1 MKNYTVKKYETSDY
15 PQWNAFIN
23 EAKNATFL
31 FHRDF
36 MEYHSERF
44 SDFSMLVFED
54 DKLISVIP
62 ANSVGATVFSHQGLS
77 YGGLVFDKNIRL
89 GQVLLVFS
97 AVLSFLEQQQI
108 THFQLKQLP
117 FFYAQYLSDEITYA
131 LFLTDAKLIR
141 RDTLSVIDTSKSFE
155 YSRSKKAKIKL
166 GAASGFTIVEETDFS
181 GFWKQ
186 LLIPNLQQRH
196 GVLPVHTIEE
206 ITLLKQHFPK
216 NIRQFNV
223 YQNEVLVAG
232 TTVFETETVAHA
244 QYISGHLEQNKLG
257 SIDFLY
263 DFLLQN
269 VYKTKHFFDF
279 GTSNENAGR
288 NLNEGLLY
296 WKESFGSKIAIQ
308 DFYEVQT
315 SHFTKLE
322 NI

>member
-1 MKNYTVKKYETSDY
+1 MKNYTVKKYHTSDY

-36 MEYHSERF
+36 MEYHSDRF

-54 DKLISVIP
+54 EKLISVIP
-62 ANSVGATVFSHQGLS
+62 GNRIGATVFSHQGLS

-89 GQVLLVFS
+89 GQVLKVFS

-117 FFYAQYLSDEITYA
+117 FFYAEYVSDEIQYA
-131 LFLTDAKLIR
+131 LFLTEAKLIR
-141 RDTLSVIDTSKSFE
+141 RDTLSLIDLSKPFE

-166 GAASGFTIVEETDFS
+166 AAASGFTIVEEA
-181 GFWKQ
+181 GFTEFWNQ
-186 LLIPNLQQRH
+186 VLIPNLQQKH

-206 ITLLKQHFPK
+206 ITLLKERFPK

-223 YQNEVLVAG
+223 YQNRILVAG
-232 TTVFETETVAHA
+232 TTIFETETVAHA

-263 DFLLQN
+263 DFLLKN
-269 VYKTKHFFDF
+269 VYKTKQYFDF

-296 WKESFGSKIAIQ
+296 WKESFGSKIAVQ

-315 SHFTKLE
+315 SHFTKLQ